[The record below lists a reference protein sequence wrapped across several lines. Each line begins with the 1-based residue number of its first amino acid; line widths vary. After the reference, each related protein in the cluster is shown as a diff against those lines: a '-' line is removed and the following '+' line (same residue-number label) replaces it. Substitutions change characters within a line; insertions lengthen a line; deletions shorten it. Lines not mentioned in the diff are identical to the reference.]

1 VIPGTLRGQL
11 LVATPPLVDPN
22 FDRTVVLVL
31 EHNDDGALG
40 LVLNR
45 PSDARLV
52 DALPDWHTHG
62 AEPGVVFLGGP
73 VSTDAVIGMALV
85 SGDDAEPESFTPL
98 FLGLG
103 TVDLSRDPA
112 DLEGLQ
118 MVRVFAGYSGWG
130 SGQLEAEME
139 VGAWI
144 SLDAAVGDVF
154 IGTPEQLWR
163 TVLIRQGGQLALLG
177 RLFPDDPAL
186 N

>member
-1 VIPGTLRGQL
+1 
-11 LVATPPLVDPN
+11 
-22 FDRTVVLVL
+22 
-31 EHNDDGALG
+31 
-40 LVLNR
+40 
-45 PSDARLV
+45 
-52 DALPDWHTHG
+52 
-62 AEPGVVFLGGP
+62 
-73 VSTDAVIGMALV
+73 MALV
-85 SGDDAEPESFTPL
+85 SGDDAEAESFTPL

-139 VGAWI
+139 VARGSPSMPRW
-144 SLDAAVGDVF
+144 GDVSSVH
-154 IGTPEQLWR
+154 PSSC
-163 TVLIRQGGQLALLG
+163 GGPSSFARVASWQMLG